1 MELRPA
7 EVKSNEI
14 KSIETKSNPTGTEI
28 KSTGTKSIETNPNPI
43 ETGNKL
49 SKTTFVT
56 WPVKTDKYC
65 EHDSHPFETQP
76 IPAVYGKNEKKGY
89 YLIDGY
95 FCSWGCAK
103 AFLQERGGSKLP
115 LLLLLLKECAVEI
128 FNYTEVI

>member
-7 EVKSNEI
+7 SNEI
-14 KSIETKSNPTGTEI
+14 KSTESKSTEI
-28 KSTGTKSIETNPNPI
+28 KSTESKSNETNSNETNTK

-56 WPVKTDKYC
+56 WPVNTDKYC

-76 IPAVYGKNEKKGY
+76 IPAVYGKNEKKRY

-115 LLLLLLKECAVEI
+115 LLLLL
-128 FNYTEVI
+128 